1 MTITSED
8 VGMGRFHRPAEDDDL
23 PGLILVH
30 DVWGLSEHSAA
41 LATDWA
47 REGFGVL
54 EIDLYRRLDR
64 VEIGDVGAWIRGLSD
79 PEVVADLEDG
89 ARWLAE
95 ESAACRGRRVG
106 ITGVCMGGLYTL
118 LAACRSGCFAA
129 AAPFYGMLSYDEG
142 MLAADDGR
150 DHVRKPVSPIE
161 ASEALRCPTI
171 ASFGREDGFVPE
183 TDVDALE
190 AGFARSG
197 TRFEIDRYA
206 GAGHAFLNRTR
217 PEAYSEAASEAA
229 WSRVVPFM
237 RDALGGRAPR

>member
-1 MTITSED
+1 MRITSED
-8 VGMGRFHRPAEDDDL
+8 VRMGRFHRPADGGDL
-23 PGLILVH
+23 PGLVLVH
-30 DVWGLSEHSAA
+30 DVWGPSEHSRA
-41 LATDWA
+41 LASDWA

-54 EIDLYRRLDR
+54 EIDLYRRFER

-79 PEVVADLEDG
+79 PDVIADLEDG
-89 ARWLAE
+89 ARWLTE
-95 ESAACRGRRVG
+95 ETDVCRGRSVG

-118 LAACRSGCFAA
+118 LAACGSDRFAA

-142 MLAADDGR
+142 LLAADGAR
-150 DHVRKPVSPIE
+150 DRARKPVSPIE
-161 ASEALRCPTI
+161 ASAGLRCPTI
-171 ASFGREDGFVPE
+171 ASFGRDDGFVPE

-197 TRFEIDRYA
+197 TRFEIDRYE

-217 PEAYSEAASEAA
+217 PEAYSESASATA

-237 RDALGGRAPR
+237 RDALGSSAPR

>member
-1 MTITSED
+1 MTTTSED
-8 VGMGRFHRPAEDDDL
+8 VGMGRFHRPAEGDGL
-23 PGLILVH
+23 PGLVLVH
-30 DVWGLSEHSAA
+30 DVWGLSEHSRA

-54 EIDLYRRLDR
+54 EIDLYRRHDR
-64 VEIGDVGAWIRGLSD
+64 VEIEDVGAWIRGLSD
-79 PEVVADLEDG
+79 PEIVADLEAG
-89 ARWLAE
+89 AHWLAQ
-95 ESAACRGRRVG
+95 ESVACRGQSVG

-118 LAACRSGCFAA
+118 LAACQSDRFAA

-142 MLAADDGR
+142 LLAADEGR
-150 DHVRKPVSPIE
+150 DRERKPVSPIE

-183 TDVDALE
+183 TDVDALA

-197 TRFEIDRYA
+197 TRFEIDRYE

-217 PEAYSEAASEAA
+217 PEAYSETASATA

-237 RDALGGRAPR
+237 RDALGGRALR